1 MNNMPPQ
8 KTPHLTERA
17 ALQVK
22 KLIKAEGDKHLML
35 RLSISGGGCSGFSY
49 GFTLDKQITKDDKVL
64 EFHGVKL
71 LMDEMSIDLIG
82 NSQIDYVDDLLA
94 SSFRVS
100 NPNATSTCGCGTS
113 FSL

>member
-1 MNNMPPQ
+1 MNDLSPL
-8 KTPHLTERA
+8 KTPYLTKRA

-22 KLIKAEGDKHLML
+22 KLIESEGDKHLML

-49 GFTLDKQITKDDKVL
+49 GFTLDKQITEDDKVL
-64 EFHGVKL
+64 DFHGVTL
-71 LMDEMSIDLIG
+71 LIDEMSIDLIG
-82 NSQIDYVDDLLA
+82 GSEIDYVDDLVA

-100 NPNATSTCGCGTS
+100 NPNATATCGCGTS